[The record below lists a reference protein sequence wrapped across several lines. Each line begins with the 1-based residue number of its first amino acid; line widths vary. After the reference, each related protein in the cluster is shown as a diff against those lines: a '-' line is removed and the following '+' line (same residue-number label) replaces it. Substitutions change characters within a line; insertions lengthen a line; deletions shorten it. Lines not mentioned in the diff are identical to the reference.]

1 MRETFYSFL
10 GEGNT
15 NGDVI
20 NDIFY
25 NEGYLCETR
34 REVEDY
40 VSWYRERGSEIRIVR
55 VTIEVEVEE

>member
-10 GEGNT
+10 DEREPEG
-15 NGDVI
+15 DI
-20 NDIFY
+20 IEDIFDG
-25 NEGYLCETR
+25 EAFLRRTR

-55 VTIEVEVEE
+55 VTIEVEAEE

>member
-10 GEGNT
+10 VGRET
-15 NGDVI
+15 EGDVAEYTF
-20 NDIFY
+20 DGEAF
-25 NEGYLCETR
+25 LRRTR

-55 VTIEVEVEE
+55 VTIDVEVEE